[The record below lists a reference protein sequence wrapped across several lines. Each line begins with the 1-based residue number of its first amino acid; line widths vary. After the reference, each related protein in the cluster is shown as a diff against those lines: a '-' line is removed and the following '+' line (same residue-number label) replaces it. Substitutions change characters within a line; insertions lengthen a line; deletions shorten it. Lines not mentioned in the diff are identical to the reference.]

1 MRTDMMKIKTMRLT
15 AVIIAS
21 LFCFAAAQAEPNLTI
36 PDSKFDFG
44 FAPQNSKL
52 THVFWLKSTGT
63 DSIFI
68 DKIVPG

>member
-1 MRTDMMKIKTMRLT
+1 MRTDMMKIKAKLLT

-21 LFCFAAAQAEPNLTI
+21 LLCLAIAQAEPNLTI
-36 PDSKFDFG
+36 PNSKFDFG

-63 DSIFI
+63 DSLFI